1 MAAVHAT
8 HELRAEHR
16 AAAPGQSGRLGGLGP
31 VKTWHMVRGSG
42 TTAMC
47 GRALD
52 PVAASRPEEDWGR
65 TREICCHTC
74 GALYLREVP

>member
-1 MAAVHAT
+1 M
-8 HELRAEHR
+8 RAEHG
-16 AAAPGQSGRLGGLGP
+16 AGAPDGTGPGP
-31 VKTWHMVRGSG
+31 VKTWHMVRGSD

-47 GRALD
+47 GRELD
-52 PVAASRPEEDWGR
+52 PAAASRPEEAWGR